1 MEQDENHRQAKRSL
15 LGQETIVQE
24 GLVTNAPD
32 SRDFHRGQPGE
43 DAEPDFIMK
52 TFILLTVLGAELT
65 ARADMAADFNYQKF
79 DSSAG
84 LILQGGSALV
94 DGRLRLTPDSG
105 GVSGGAWVGSKQVV
119 KNGFVTTFQ
128 LQINKR
134 QEVGADGLAFVIQN
148 APEPSI
154 GYPGCNIGYGG
165 LTNAL
170 AVKFNNYHFPDHAFG
185 SDYGRYDLLAVM
197 SMQSPTKPLW
207 DQQTNTIAAVTNGV
221 NFSDGQ
227 VHTAKLIYVP
237 GNLEVFLDDMENP
250 LMTVYVNL
258 AKVMNLDEGRA
269 WVGFTAATGGFSQE
283 HEILS
288 WSFASDDAVSRL
300 RRSLSAVD
308 SSSASTLPPT
318 KLYQSAVPTDPALT
332 PLPWDRAFGYG
343 LPAGIEM
350 TQNIEASTDMVHW
363 APATNVLFYF
373 RDLDSTNFNERYY
386 RFVPR

>member
-1 MEQDENHRQAKRSL
+1 
-15 LGQETIVQE
+15 
-24 GLVTNAPD
+24 
-32 SRDFHRGQPGE
+32 
-43 DAEPDFIMK
+43 MK
-52 TFILLTVLGAELT
+52 TFILLMVLGAALT
-65 ARADMAADFNYQKF
+65 ARAGMPAGSAVDFDYQKF
-79 DSSAG
+79 DSSDG
-84 LILQGGSALV
+84 LILQGASALV

-105 GVSGGAWVGSKQVV
+105 GVSGGAWVGSKLVV
-119 KNGFVTTFQ
+119 KDGFVTTFQ

-148 APEPSI
+148 APKPSI

-165 LTNAL
+165 LTNVL

-207 DQQTNTIAAVTNGV
+207 DQQANTIAAVTNGV

-227 VHTAKLIYVP
+227 VHTAKLVYMP

-258 AKVMNLDEGRA
+258 AKVINLDEGRA

-288 WSFASDDAVSRL
+288 WSFTSEDTASRL
-300 RRSLSAVD
+300 YRLLSTVD
-308 SSSASTLPPT
+308 SSKASTLPPAT
-318 KLYQSAVPTDPALT
+318 VYQSAVPTDPALT

-343 LPAGIEM
+343 LPAGIGL

-363 APATNVLFYF
+363 VTATNVLFYF